1 MIKISAFI
9 IMSTLLLASCG
20 QRGNKA
26 AAGTPATSEE
36 QAVAAEVVT
45 PAIPKVG
52 DKFVDFTITV
62 SEGKTV
68 KFSDYIGCGKVVLVD
83 FWASWCG
90 PCRREIPNIK
100 AVYDKYKGE
109 KFNVLGVAVWDE
121 PEKSLEAIKELEI
134 TWDVIINAQKIPSDL
149 YGIEYIPQIMLFG
162 ADGTLL
168 ATDLRGPAVE
178 EAVKK
183 ALGL

>member
-1 MIKISAFI
+1 
-9 IMSTLLLASCG
+9 MSTLMLASCG

-83 FWASWCG
+83 FWASWCVSH
-90 PCRREIPNIK
+90 RR
-100 AVYDKYKGE
+100 
-109 KFNVLGVAVWDE
+109 
-121 PEKSLEAIKELEI
+121 KSC
-134 TWDVIINAQKIPSDL
+134 S
-149 YGIEYIPQIMLFG
+149 
-162 ADGTLL
+162 
-168 ATDLRGPAVE
+168 
-178 EAVKK
+178 
-183 ALGL
+183 